1 MVLIRSSLK
10 SCDEMTVFANNI
22 DKKRMIKNTLYLY
35 VRMLLL
41 LGVNFFTVRLVLNI
55 LGIENYGIFDLIFG
69 FVVMFMTL
77 NNALVGMIHRFLCYE
92 MGKGNPRN
100 VRLVFNI
107 SLLIFVFAALLY
119 VILAETVGSWFVH
132 NKLNIP
138 ETRISATL
146 IAYQFAVLS
155 VVLKTVQIPYNA
167 IITAFE
173 RMDIFAKVT
182 VVEVMGQL
190 ISVLLLKIVRFDLLI
205 AYSCFYPLSD
215 ILVVCIYMFYCY
227 THFKEC
233 KLTLQFSKVRCLS
246 MVSFFSWSSLSA
258 IARVF
263 GDQGLNIL
271 LNVFCGVMFNA
282 TFGLANKLGAAVS
295 QIAGK
300 FQVALNPQIVKSYGA
315 RDHRGFFEL
324 VISASRYSFLL
335 IWIFALPLLMQTE
348 FLLKLWLGE
357 QLPVDIVIFVRFTVL
372 SAVVNTVNCPLWT
385 AVFANGNV
393 KEYHVGLSIL
403 IFLMFVLSYSVLLIG
418 ATALWVPGIILGVN
432 ILTWGYRVWYLKKV
446 YGFPLKQYMSYAVK
460 TMILIMFFSIVLSI
474 VLKNML
480 PISFAFNVLLVF
492 LVSVV
497 NLISIFWLG
506 LNYSERSY
514 CFKKI
519 KGIIR
524 YGH

>member
-1 MVLIRSSLK
+1 
-10 SCDEMTVFANNI
+10 MTTASNNI

-35 VRMLLL
+35 IRMLLL

-77 NNALVGMIHRFLCYE
+77 NNALVGMVHRFLCYE
-92 MGKGNPRN
+92 MGKGNQRN

-107 SLLIFVFAALLY
+107 SLLFFVSAALLY
-119 VILAETVGSWFVH
+119 VILAETVGLWFVH

-138 ETRISATL
+138 ETRMSAAL
-146 IAYQFAVLS
+146 IAYQFAILS

-173 RMDIFAKVT
+173 RMDVFAKVT
-182 VVEVMGQL
+182 VVEVTGQL
-190 ISVLLLKIVRFDLLI
+190 ISVLLLKVVTFDLLI

-215 ILVVCIYMFYCY
+215 ILVVSIYMFYCY

-233 KLTLQFSKVRCLS
+233 KLIMKFSKVRILS
-246 MVSFFSWSSLSA
+246 MGSFFSWGSLSA

-271 LNVFCGVMFNA
+271 LNIFCGVMFNA
-282 TFGLANKLGAAVS
+282 TFGLATKLGTAVS

-315 RDHRGFFEL
+315 RDNKGFFEL

-372 SAVVNTVNCPLWT
+372 SAVVNTINCPLWT
-385 AVFANGNV
+385 AAFANGNV
-393 KEYHVGLSIL
+393 KGYHIGLSIL
-403 IFLMFVLSYSVLLIG
+403 IFLMFVLSYCALWCG
-418 ATALWVPGIILGVN
+418 ATAKWVPGIILGVN

-460 TMILIMFFSIVLSI
+460 AMILIMFFSSALSI
-474 VLKNML
+474 VLKNIL
-480 PISFAFNVLLVF
+480 PMSFVFNLVLGF
-492 LVSVV
+492 LSLAV
-497 NLISIFWLG
+497 NLIFIFRLG
-506 LNYSERSY
+506 LNDSERSY
-514 CFKKI
+514 CLNKI
-519 KGIIR
+519 KGIVR